1 MHLTFEQVVALIAVA
16 GPLLTGLAQLIGA
29 IKGRKPKK

>member
-1 MHLTFEQVVALIAVA
+1 MHLSFEQTVALMVAA
-16 GPLLTGLAQLIGA
+16 GPLLSGLAHLIGA